1 MAIPLSFRTI
11 RRAFTLIELLV
22 VITIIGVLVAM
33 LLPAIQAA
41 REAARRMQ
49 CGSNLKQIGIAMHN
63 HESALHVLPPAY
75 LTQPGGVMGPPDANG
90 DAGPGWTGLFQLLP
104 YIEEATTQKKFNREL
119 PCWDP
124 SNAAIAKTPISVYRC
139 PSVPDP
145 SLTYV
150 IKDSDGN
157 PVLFNSR
164 QVEFSR
170 SNYVLCAGRHD
181 IWTDPRPD
189 LSGIA
194 DGVFFR
200 NSRIRIKDITDGV
213 SHTMFAA
220 EQTPTHS
227 DSTWV
232 AIVPG
237 AATCPTLRYQAAGC
251 DVAAPQINFHSGPG
265 LFESP
270 PTIKPPNDVFPGYV
284 DETHSDHPG
293 GCNVLM
299 GDGSVRW
306 VSDLINQLLWEAMA
320 TRAGGESV
328 NDTE

>member
-1 MAIPLSFRTI
+1 
-11 RRAFTLIELLV
+11 
-22 VITIIGVLVAM
+22 
-33 LLPAIQAA
+33 
-41 REAARRMQ
+41 
-49 CGSNLKQIGIAMHN
+49 
-63 HESALHVLPPAY
+63 
-75 LTQPGGVMGPPDANG
+75 
-90 DAGPGWTGLFQLLP
+90 
-104 YIEEATTQKKFNREL
+104 
-119 PCWDP
+119 
-124 SNAAIAKTPISVYRC
+124 
-139 PSVPDP
+139 
-145 SLTYV
+145 
-150 IKDSDGN
+150 
-157 PVLFNSR
+157 VLFNSR

-200 NSRIRIKDITDGV
+200 NSRIRVKDITDGV

-232 AIVPG
+232 GIVVG
-237 AATCPTLRYQAAGC
+237 APTCPTQRYRAAGC

-328 NDTE
+328 NDTQ

>member
-1 MAIPLSFRTI
+1 MPR
-11 RRAFTLIELLV
+11 RRAFTLVELLV
-22 VITIIGVLVAM
+22 VIAIIGILIAL

-49 CGSNLKQIGIAMHN
+49 CSNNLRQIGVAMHN
-63 HESALHVLPPAY
+63 HESALHIFPAAYVSLPGSA
-75 LTQPGGVMGPPDANG
+75 MGAADVNG

-104 YIEEATTQKKFNREL
+104 FIEGTTVQTAFNRTL
-119 PCWDP
+119 PAW
-124 SNAAIAKTPISVYRC
+124 NAANATAAKSIVSIYRC

-145 SLTYV
+145 SLTYLV
-150 IKDSDGN
+150 KDAGGKQ
-157 PVLFNSR
+157 LA
-164 QVEFSR
+164 EFSR

-189 LSGIA
+189 LSGVA

-200 NSRIRIKDITDGV
+200 NSRIRMRDISDGT
-213 SHTMFAA
+213 SHTMLAA

-232 AIVPG
+232 GIVPG
-237 AATCPTLRYQAAGC
+237 AATCPTPRYALAGC

-265 LFESP
+265 LFENP
-270 PTIKPPNDVFPGYV
+270 PTIKPPNDSFPGYV
-284 DETHSDHPG
+284 DETHSDHPS

-306 VSDLINQLLWEAMA
+306 VSDLINQLAWEAMA
-320 TRAGGESV
+320 TRAGGESI
-328 NDTE
+328 NDNQ

>member
-1 MAIPLSFRTI
+1 MAIHPPDRTI

-41 REAARRMQ
+41 RESARRMQ
-49 CGSNLKQIGIAMHN
+49 CGNNLKQIGIAMHN
-63 HESALHVLPPAY
+63 HESALHVLPSAY
-75 LTQPGGVMGPPDANG
+75 TSTPGNVMGAADGNG

-104 YIEEATTQKKFNREL
+104 YIEEASIQKRFNRNF
-119 PCWDP
+119 PASFDQTSASP
-124 SNAAIAKTPISVYRC
+124 AKSVISVYRC
-139 PSVPDP
+139 PSVSDP
-145 SLTYV
+145 SLTYLV
-150 IKDSDGN
+150 KDSSGKQ
-157 PVLFNSR
+157 LA
-164 QVEFSR
+164 EFSR
-170 SNYVLCAGRHD
+170 SHYVLCAGRHD
-181 IWTDPRPD
+181 IWTDPRAD

-200 NSRIRIKDITDGV
+200 NSHIRVKDITDGV
-213 SHTMFAA
+213 SHTMFAS

-232 AIVPG
+232 GIVPG
-237 AATCPTLRYQAAGC
+237 AATCPTPRYAAAGC

-320 TRAGGESV
+320 TRAGGEAV
-328 NDTE
+328 NDVE

>member
-1 MAIPLSFRTI
+1 MFR
-11 RRAFTLIELLV
+11 RGAFTLIELLV
-22 VITIIGVLVAM
+22 VITIIGVLIGL

-41 REAARRMQ
+41 RESARRMQ
-49 CGSNLKQIGIAMHN
+49 CSSNLKQIGVAIHN
-63 HESALHVLPPAY
+63 HEAARHLLPSAYQAA
-75 LTQPGGVMGPPDANG
+75 PGGAMGSPDANG
-90 DAGPGWTGLFQLLP
+90 DCGPGFTGLFQVLP
-104 YIEEATTQKKFNREL
+104 FIEETATLRNANRNV
-119 PCWDP
+119 PAWDP
-124 SNAAIAKTPISVYRC
+124 ANTAIAKTVIGILRC
-139 PSVPDP
+139 PSAGDQ
-145 SLTYV
+145 SLTYI
-150 IKDSDGN
+150 IKDASGN
-157 PVLFNSR
+157 PLKPAGS

-170 SNYVLCAGRHD
+170 SHYVLCAGRHD

-189 LSGIA
+189 LGGVA

-200 NSRIRIKDITDGV
+200 NSHIRIKDITDGTT
-213 SHTMFAA
+213 HTMFAA

-232 AIVPG
+232 GIVPG
-237 AATCPTLRYQAAGC
+237 AATCPTPRYAAAGC
-251 DVAAPQINFHSGPG
+251 DVAAPQINYHSGPG

-320 TRAGGESV
+320 TRAGKEAV
-328 NDTE
+328 DDVQ

>member
-1 MAIPLSFRTI
+1 MAKLPRHPTI

-41 REAARRMQ
+41 RESARRMQ

-63 HESALHVLPPAY
+63 HESARHVLPPAY
-75 LTQPGGVMGPPDANG
+75 IAQPGGVMGGADANG
-90 DAGPGWTGLFQLLP
+90 DSFPGWTGLFQLLP
-104 YIEEATTQKKFNREL
+104 YVEEATTQKKFNRDL
-119 PCWDP
+119 PCWAPD
-124 SNAAIAKTPISVYRC
+124 NVAVAKTPISVYRC

-145 SLTYV
+145 SLTYIV
-150 IKDSDGN
+150 KDSAGN
-157 PVLFNSR
+157 PLVFNG
-164 QVEFSR
+164 ELALSR

-237 AATCPTLRYQAAGC
+237 AATCPTPRYAAAGC

-284 DETHSDHPG
+284 DETHSDHPA

-328 NDTE
+328 NDVQ

>member
-1 MAIPLSFRTI
+1 MFR
-11 RRAFTLIELLV
+11 RSAFTLIELLV
-22 VITIIGVLVAM
+22 VITIIGVLVAL

-41 REAARRMQ
+41 RESARRMQ
-49 CGSNLKQIGIAMHN
+49 CGSNLKQIGVAMHN
-63 HESALHVLPPAY
+63 HESAFHVLPPAY
-75 LTQPGGVMGPPDANG
+75 IAQPGGASGAPDANG
-90 DAGPGWTGLFQLLP
+90 DAGPGFTGLFHLLP
-104 YIEEATTQKKFNREL
+104 YIEEATTQKKFNRTL
-119 PCWDP
+119 PSWDP
-124 SNAAIAKTPISVYRC
+124 SNAAIAKTVISIYRC
-139 PSVPDP
+139 PSVGDA
-145 SLTYV
+145 SLTYIV
-150 IKDSDGN
+150 KDAAGSPLKPSGT
-157 PVLFNSR
+157 

-170 SNYVLCAGRHD
+170 SNYVLCAGRRD

-189 LSGIA
+189 LSGVA

-200 NSRIRIKDITDGV
+200 NSRIRVKDIIDGT

-232 AIVPG
+232 GIVPG
-237 AATCPTLRYQAAGC
+237 AATCPTPRYAAAGC

-320 TRAGGESV
+320 TRAGRESV
-328 NDTE
+328 NEVE